1 MELHSKEI
9 ERVSNLEPFERYK
22 YFLKRVADSESLY
35 TLKSDNGNYVISEI
49 DDNRLFPMWSAREHA
64 ELCKENGW
72 SDCIVEELTLDD
84 LEEEIFDLIASER
97 YLINVF
103 PTQEKTGFIVDLDEF
118 ARDLSDELKHY
129 Q

>member
-49 DDNRLFPMWSAREHA
+49 DDNRLFPMWSAREYA
-64 ELCKENGW
+64 ELCKESGW

>member
-49 DDNRLFPMWSAREHA
+49 DDNRLFPMWSAREYA

-72 SDCIVEELTLDD
+72 SDYIVEELTLDD

>member
-49 DDNRLFPMWSAREHA
+49 DDNRLFPMWSAREYA

-72 SDCIVEELTLDD
+72 SDCIVEELTLHD

>member
-49 DDNRLFPMWSAREHA
+49 GDNRLFPMWSAREYA

>member
-49 DDNRLFPMWSAREHA
+49 DDNRLFPMWSAREYA

-72 SDCIVEELTLDD
+72 NDCIVEELTLDGLD
-84 LEEEIFDLIASER
+84 EEIFDLIASER